1 MIEPV
6 GGKIYTLWPQ
16 NTQPWL
22 MLSSAMKAK
31 RIALCKEYVVLTHK
45 DLNFREGNGNPL
57 QYSCLENPMDRG
69 GWWAVIYGVAQR
81 QTRLKQ
87 QT

>member
-6 GGKIYTLWPQ
+6 EGKIYTLWPQ

-22 MLSSAMKAK
+22 MLSSAMKAE

-45 DLNFREGNGNPL
+45 DLNFYLNSVTCNL
-57 QYSCLENPMDRG
+57 
-69 GWWAVIYGVAQR
+69 
-81 QTRLKQ
+81 
-87 QT
+87 

>member
-6 GGKIYTLWPQ
+6 EGKIYTLWPQ
-16 NTQPWL
+16 NSQPWL
-22 MLSSAMKAK
+22 MLSSAMKAE
-31 RIALCKEYVVLTHK
+31 RIALCKECVVLTHK

-57 QYSCLENPMDRG
+57 QHSCLENPMDG
-69 GWWAVIYGVAQR
+69 GVWWAAIYVVTQS
-81 QTRLKQ
+81 QTQLKQ